1 MKEEVI
7 KFDSSR
13 INKNLLLSGLV
24 VLFSIYLILKS
35 VANYNSIYIIIAVV
49 GILIFVPKLIF
60 AAVVKMQ
67 NREFIIITKEGII
80 DKSELYSVG
89 LMKWKD
95 IQEINI
101 KGKKSQQVIEI
112 QLKNYND
119 MMTKMPWYK
128 RFMLRVSKM
137 TRNSS
142 LFINFDYSDKS
153 FDEAVKILDK
163 NTREYM
169 RRKVQYKS
177 IY

>member
-24 VLFSIYLILKS
+24 VLFSIFLILKS
-35 VANYNSIYIIIAVV
+35 IANYNSIYIIIAVV

-67 NREFIIITKEGII
+67 NREFIIITNEGII
-80 DKSELYSVG
+80 DKSELYSIG

-163 NTREYM
+163 NTKEHM